1 MQIWC
6 GKRVSE
12 LGPQVAGSRLAL
24 GTGAMTAV
32 PVGAGGPLA
41 SRSASSASK
50 RKHNLHK
57 AHERISHVS
66 ETLCTHTLCVSA
78 WDTRS
83 DCAMDCA
90 RTPEARGPGPRRSR
104 RGGHGT
110 ASPSSATRVTIP
122 TACIHDTRDR
132 DTRVSR
138 EPVARP
144 SRETTMEQ
152 RTGRI
157 TYCICRKASRAHS

>member
-1 MQIWC
+1 M
-6 GKRVSE
+6 KRVSE

-41 SRSASSASK
+41 SRRAVRRGA
-50 RKHNLHK
+50 RKHK
-57 AHERISHVS
+57 AHERMPNLACLRA
-66 ETLCTHTLCVSA
+66 TLCTHTLCVSA